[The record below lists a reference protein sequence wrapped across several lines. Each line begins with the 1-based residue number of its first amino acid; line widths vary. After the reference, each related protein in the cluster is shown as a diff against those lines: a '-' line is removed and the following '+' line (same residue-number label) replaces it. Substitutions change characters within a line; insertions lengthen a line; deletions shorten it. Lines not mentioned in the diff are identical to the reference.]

1 MRPSISSAASHTKHG
16 CFCIIPPD
24 LLSHSLTLA
33 EVATVARS
41 LRCSDSRDYAGLPAR
56 LRRTKCQFC
65 MVRGWNLYPE
75 LDCYKT
81 ITKIAV
87 FRWL

>member
-1 MRPSISSAASHTKHG
+1 MLPSVASSCAATFRRSAAPSLV
-16 CFCIIPPD
+16 FC
-24 LLSHSLTLA
+24 SLGSA
-33 EVATVARS
+33 GSIRAN
-41 LRCSDSRDYAGLPAR
+41 YAGLPAR

-81 ITKIAV
+81 ITKITV